1 MNIPQLL
8 SLAQQAAQEA
18 GKAIMEVY
26 RTGSFGATVKSDQ
39 TPLTL
44 ADQKAHSIIAS
55 HLQQTALPI
64 LSEEGSAVSFAERNN
79 WEYFWLVDPLD
90 GTKEFLNR
98 NGEFTVNIA
107 LIHQQRPVG
116 GVICVPATEILYTG
130 CNETGA
136 ARIQGAEITPI
147 PRLPA
152 KKQLEELL
160 QQEQVVIVASRS
172 HNSPETVT
180 FINRFSNVTLRSVGS
195 SLKFMLLLE
204 GEADIYPRMGP
215 TMEWD
220 TAAAHAILN
229 AANRG
234 VYNTDLQS
242 ELAYNKENLRN
253 SFFIAM

>member
-8 SLAQQAAQEA
+8 EQAQRAAQEA

-26 RTGSFGATVKSDQ
+26 RAGSFGATVKSDQ
-39 TPLTL
+39 SPLTI
-44 ADQKAHSIIAS
+44 ADQQAHSIIHAY
-55 HLQQTALPI
+55 LDQTALPI
-64 LSEEGSAVSFAERNN
+64 LSEEGSAFSFAERSA

-107 LIHQQRPVG
+107 LIHQQRPVA
-116 GVICVPATEILYTG
+116 GVIYVPATEIIFTG
-130 CNETGA
+130 CHEAGA
-136 ARIQGAEITPI
+136 ARIQGAETTEI
-147 PRLPA
+147 PGSVGR
-152 KKQLEELL
+152 KQLDDLL
-160 QQEQVVIVASRS
+160 QQEQVIIVASRS
-172 HNSPETVT
+172 HNSPETT
-180 FINRFSNVTLRSVGS
+180 QFINRFSNVTLRSVGS
-195 SLKFMLLLE
+195 SLKFMLLLQ

-234 VYNTDLQS
+234 VYHTDLQS
-242 ELAYNKENLRN
+242 ELVYNKKDLKNP
-253 SFFIAM
+253 FFIAI